1 MSNLTSLNMNP
12 NNMATVRGNLI
23 EAPLAK
29 KVKGGTTYF
38 VRVAVPGYL
47 RDGQMMSDYPAFTA
61 YVPDNFKPGALA
73 WATKGAPVSVH
84 FQVRTSR
91 DGDKFFTN
99 LEILNNGMGLI
110 VEESR
115 AAAEA
120 RAARKANAP
129 AAPATAA
136 PAASAPAV
144 NPDAK
149 AAVAAFFKEKEAPAV
164 AEGDPFAVA
173 STPVNAGDPFG
184 GWDQGPAA
192 EESAW
197 GNVAQHTDVPAG
209 YWAQ

>member
-73 WATKGAPVSVH
+73 WATKGAPVSIH

-136 PAASAPAV
+136 PGASAPAV

-149 AAVAAFFKEKEAPAV
+149 AAVMEFFKAKEEPAT
-164 AEGDPFAVA
+164 DPFAA
-173 STPVNAGDPFG
+173 NMPPATPADPFG
-184 GWDQGPAA
+184 LSALNHGGVA
-192 EESAW
+192 EESPW
-197 GNVAQHTDVPAG
+197 GEVAQHNDVPDG